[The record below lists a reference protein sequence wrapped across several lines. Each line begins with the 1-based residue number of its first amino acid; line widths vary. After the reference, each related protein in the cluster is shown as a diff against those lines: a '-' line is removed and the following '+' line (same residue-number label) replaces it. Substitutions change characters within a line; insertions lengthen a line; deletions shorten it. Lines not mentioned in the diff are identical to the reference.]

1 MIVQAFRE
9 FLRSDEAMN
18 DAVRESGREEMRDIV
33 RSNIWDWRV
42 PRSVTAATAITLE
55 LASETDYGA
64 IDSPAAIL
72 DVLVDLNIWAKDTD
86 ETSGADKAARVST
99 ALRKMLVQ
107 YAGPLNDEVSVQTIT
122 RISGP
127 RERPTRPTDAS
138 GNWNFRY
145 LITFKL
151 GVPIATPAG
160 AN

>member
-9 FLRSDEAMN
+9 FLRRDEAMN
-18 DAVRESGREEMRDIV
+18 DPVRELGREEMRGIV

-42 PRSVTAATAITLE
+42 PKSVTHPVAITVE
-55 LASETDYGA
+55 LASETDHGA
-64 IDSPAAIL
+64 IDGPAAIL
-72 DVLVDLNIWAKDTD
+72 DVLVDLNIWARDTD
-86 ETSGADKAARVST
+86 ESSGGDKAARVST
-99 ALRKMLVQ
+99 ALRRMLVQ
-107 YAGPLNDEVSVQTIT
+107 YQGPLTDEVSVQTIT

-151 GVPIATPAG
+151 AVPITVPAG